1 MDANSARSNKV
12 QLGHAIMSGAT
23 SLAHTDL
30 AVPPSDPPSLGQG
43 GEDRRSVGR
52 GVERML

>member
-1 MDANSARSNKV
+1 M